1 MQKLKK
7 QQIQSLCQYLY
18 EHGGLASCDGSFK
31 LTRKWIEIEGLSPFE
46 VIEFLQERGAYC
58 DCQVLLNVQ
67 FDPLYF

>member
-18 EHGGLASCDGSFK
+18 EHGRLASCDGTFR
-31 LTRKWIEIEGLSPFE
+31 LTTKWAEIEGLSVSD
-46 VIEFLQERGAYC
+46 VIDFLQAHGAYC